1 MKVEDFRDLE
11 NADVTIDYSKLTE
24 AFWESVRQM
33 MIDNDKKFDEL
44 EKSMRMSYKERHTP
58 FDL

>member
-1 MKVEDFRDLE
+1 MGLEDYRDLE
-11 NADVTIDYSKLTE
+11 DADITIDYSKLTE

-33 MIDNDKKFDEL
+33 MVENDKKFDEL

-58 FDL
+58 FNL

>member
-1 MKVEDFRDLE
+1 MNLDTYRDLE
-11 NADVTIDYSKLTE
+11 DADIKIDYSKLDDS
-24 AFWESVRQM
+24 FWESVRQ
-33 MIDNDKKFDEL
+33 IIVENDNKFNEL

>member
-1 MKVEDFRDLE
+1 MNLDTYRDLE
-11 NADVTIDYSKLTE
+11 GADIKIDYSKLDDS
-24 AFWESVRQM
+24 FWESVRQ
-33 MIDNDKKFDEL
+33 IIVENDNKFNEL

>member
-1 MKVEDFRDLE
+1 MKLEDFRDLE
-11 NADVTIDYSKLTE
+11 NADATIDYSKLTE

-33 MIDNDKKFDEL
+33 MIENDKKFQEL
-44 EKSMRMSYKERHTP
+44 EKSMRMSYEERHRP

>member
-1 MKVEDFRDLE
+1 MNLEDYRDLE
-11 NADVTIDYSKLTE
+11 NADIKIDYSKLDD
-24 AFWESVRQM
+24 AFWESVREM
-33 MIDNDKKFDEL
+33 MIENDKKFEEL

>member
-1 MKVEDFRDLE
+1 MKLEDYRDLE
-11 NADVTIDYSKLTE
+11 DADITIDYSKLTE

-44 EKSMRMSYKERHTP
+44 EKSIRMSYKERHTP

>member
-1 MKVEDFRDLE
+1 MKLEDYRDLE
-11 NADVTIDYSKLTE
+11 TADATIDYSKLTE
-24 AFWESVRQM
+24 SFWESVRQM

-44 EKSMRMSYKERHTP
+44 EKSMRMSYKARHTP